1 MSAFDNR
8 SKDDLE
14 MEIRNFLEENTI
26 GDLLAVVK
34 WCIESKVEDAFESKD
49 YAECVIEELE
59 KIKAEFEDKIL
70 LNQTV
75 ALQIMDKHI
84 SELKGENK

>member
-1 MSAFDNR
+1 MSVFDNH

-26 GDLLAVVK
+26 TDLLEVVK
-34 WCIESKVEDAFESKD
+34 WCVESKENDM
-49 YAECVIEELE
+49 L
-59 KIKAEFEDKIL
+59 
-70 LNQTV
+70 
-75 ALQIMDKHI
+75 

>member
-26 GDLLAVVK
+26 EDLLEVVN
-34 WCIESKVEDAFESKD
+34 WCIKSKVEDM
-49 YAECVIEELE
+49 L
-59 KIKAEFEDKIL
+59 
-70 LNQTV
+70 
-75 ALQIMDKHI
+75 
-84 SELKGENK
+84 SELKGEQE

>member
-26 GDLLAVVK
+26 EDLLEVVN
-34 WCIESKVEDAFESKD
+34 WCIKNKVEDMLA
-49 YAECVIEELE
+49 
-59 KIKAEFEDKIL
+59 
-70 LNQTV
+70 
-75 ALQIMDKHI
+75 
-84 SELKGENK
+84 ELKGEQECEITEKN

>member
-26 GDLLAVVK
+26 EDLLEVVN
-34 WCIESKVEDAFESKD
+34 WCIKNKEEDMLELSKLYYGMSESMQRAIKEIMIVTQEKKD
-49 YAECVIEELE
+49 N
-59 KIKAEFEDKIL
+59 D
-70 LNQTV
+70 N
-75 ALQIMDKHI
+75 
-84 SELKGENK
+84 